1 MNGQLINKARWSAL
15 QWLMGLTMA
24 VALVL
29 VVGPAVRL
37 PGLVWY
43 DGQRVG
49 QLLLLLGLALLILRW
64 PNLLVSLP
72 KLVTGAASGALA
84 ALALLGLVSVV
95 LAHHPEAAFV
105 DYGIWLACALLAWTI
120 AALRARAGEVA
131 DAPLLL
137 MLLLPV
143 AVYGLGFWFRYLGL
157 LLVEGVPYTAG
168 LLEGFD
174 NRRYLAQWQTPLLA
188 AGAGLVLWVWPQSR
202 WGAFG
207 LACLLAQWWCINL
220 WTGTRSTLLGMLVA
234 AALSLLLSHARWRWL
249 QVQAALLAT
258 GFALYWLTSQK
269 ILAWMDLAQP
279 TFWGGRMNL
288 AGLARTT
295 EREVL
300 WLEAWRQGLAS
311 PWFGSGPAHFADS
324 LIAESAH
331 PHNLVLQFFAEW
343 GVMATVLVVL
353 LVVMLLRRVARSLQ
367 YHPGPLTLALAG
379 GVAGS
384 VGYAMTDGIH
394 VTPLGQ
400 LVVAVFVGW
409 LLGVLAHGTS
419 PGDQAVAQRPPAL
432 ARPLALLV
440 LAAMV
445 TALTQVTGLRQQQDL
460 VSSIQ
465 GKTNRLTQFLPR
477 TWQSSVVLQ
486 PSELALA
493 RRLDMPPGTT
503 YPRAGSA

>member
-1 MNGQLINKARWSAL
+1 MNGQLISKARWSAL
-15 QWLMGLTMA
+15 QWLMGLMMA

-29 VVGPAVRL
+29 TVGPAYRL
-37 PGLVWY
+37 PGLAWY

-49 QLLLLLGLALLILRW
+49 QLLLLLVLALLIMRW

-72 KLVTGAASGALA
+72 KLATGAASGALA
-84 ALALLGLVSVV
+84 ALALLGLVSVA
-95 LAHHPEAAFV
+95 LAHHPQAAFV
-105 DYGIWLACALLAWTI
+105 DYGIWLACALLAWTLG
-120 AALRARAGEVA
+120 ALRARAGVVA

-157 LLVEGVPYTAG
+157 LLVQGVPDPAN
-168 LLEGFD
+168 LLEGFA

-188 AGAGLVLWVWPQSR
+188 AGAGLVLWVWPRSR

-207 LACLLAQWWCINL
+207 LAFLLAQWWCINF
-220 WTGTRSTLLGMLVA
+220 WTGTRSMLPGMLVA
-234 AALSLLLSHARWRWL
+234 GALSLLLGHARWRWL
-249 QVQAALLAT
+249 QVQTALLAA

-269 ILAWMDLAQP
+269 ILTWMGLAQP
-279 TFWGGRMNL
+279 PFWEGRMSW
-288 AGLARTT
+288 AGLSHSTGRDA
-295 EREVL
+295 L
-300 WLEAWRQGLAS
+300 WQEAWRQGLAS

-324 LIAESAH
+324 LVAESAH

-343 GVMATVLVVL
+343 GVTATVLVVL

-367 YHPGPLTLALAG
+367 YNPGQLTLALAG

-419 PGDQAVAQRPPAL
+419 PGDQAVAQRPPVL

-465 GKTNRLTQFLPR
+465 GKTNRLSQFMPR

-493 RRLDMPPGTT
+493 RRRDMPP
-503 YPRAGSA
+503 